1 MEIQIIQKQCG
12 GTEFLPQPHR
22 LHLGGQNA
30 AGIDRLEFVLPACW
44 EGYTCALYLRRND
57 GTLLAPIP
65 LDGENSVTVDQRMT
79 GCTGG
84 QWMLAAV
91 KDTEHTAYTR
101 PGRYDT
107 YATLPT
113 DGSEEISPS
122 QYEQFVA
129 RVLESASAAA
139 EGAKKAAANAEQARI
154 SAEQAKGSVQQIVND
169 RSYAAACAVR
179 AEEAAARAEKAAPT
193 DGQVLSVNGRG
204 GAVELTAQ
212 EVGAVPCPAAPTAG
226 QLLRILS
233 VAPDSGALVTDTVAL
248 PDLSGY
254 LLKSAIPSVTT
265 AGGVRADSQY
275 GVTVCSDGTMTTV
288 PANTEQLDCMSDAFA
303 PLVPA
308 FLPYGV
314 KKSLTDAAA
323 KGQWNEQEKA
333 AARLTLGMEEQFY
346 TKEAADQKFGAG
358 YDLPTANAATLG
370 GVKIG
375 EGITIYAD
383 GTISVTEKDLA
394 AVLGFSGEA
403 LKKKFEKLERKMT
416 MDGTLVYTGTGN
428 VTGKSNAILTVPG
441 TVDYIVLKA
450 VGGIAYEGSSS
461 STSAAGGAAAG
472 DALSCKVVRGG
483 SATALM
489 TKGYS
494 TSSSGSLA
502 GVIPEGYATVTFD
515 SNGTVTVS
523 AHNGSTTAYGRFNL
537 EGYQNP

>member
-30 AGIDRLEFVLPACW
+30 AGIDRLEFILPACW
-44 EGYTCALYLRRND
+44 EGYTCALYLRRSD

-65 LDGENSVTVDQRMT
+65 LDGENSVTVDQRLT

-91 KDTEHTAYTR
+91 KDTGHTAYTR
-101 PGRYDT
+101 PGSYDT

-113 DGSEEISPS
+113 DGSAEISPS

-129 RVLESASAAA
+129 RVLESASTAA
-139 EGAKKAAANAEQARI
+139 EAAKKAAANADDARI
-154 SAEQAKGSVQQIVND
+154 SAEQAKGSVQQIIND

-179 AEEAAARAEKAAPT
+179 AEEAAARAERSAPT
-193 DGQVLSVNGRG
+193 DGQVLSVNGKG
-204 GAVELTAQ
+204 GAVELTAP
-212 EVGAVPCPAAPTAG
+212 EVGALPCPAAPVAG

-233 VAPDSGALVTDTVAL
+233 VAPDSGELMTDTVAL

-254 LLKSAIPSVTT
+254 LHQSTVPSTT
-265 AGGVRADSQY
+265 VVGGVRVDSQY
-275 GVTVCSDGTMTTV
+275 GVTACSDGTLTIV
-288 PANTEQLDCMSDAFA
+288 PASVEQLDSMTDAFA

-308 FLPYGV
+308 LLPYGV
-314 KKSLTDAAA
+314 KKSLTDAAD
-323 KGQWNEQEKA
+323 KGQWSAQEKA
-333 AARLTLGMEEQFY
+333 AARQTLGIEEQFY
-346 TKEAADQKFGAG
+346 TKEAADKKFGAG

-375 EGITIYAD
+375 EGITVYAD

-394 AVLGFSGEA
+394 SILGYNGET
-403 LKKKFEKLERKMT
+403 LKEKLEKLERKMK
-416 MDGTLVYTGTGN
+416 MEGTLVYTGTGS
-428 VTGKSNAILTVPG
+428 VTGKGGTSMTVPS

-450 VGGIAYEGSSS
+450 VGSIAYEGSSS

-483 SATALM
+483 SGAALL

-494 TSSSGSLA
+494 TSSSGSLT
-502 GVIPEGYATVTFD
+502 GVIPEGYATVTFNSD
-515 SNGTVTVS
+515 GTVAVS
-523 AHNGSTTAYGRFNL
+523 GHSGNVSTMVRFNL